1 VHPYDSSIII
11 SKSVN
16 IYIKEKESVQVN
28 IIRPAENEE
37 FPLGYE
43 IFFEGDAVYNN
54 GTKVDNQD
62 MAWFVDG
69 SEIVA
74 YGRGFSKDDF
84 SDGEHTITLLAP
96 LSNPD
101 IQEIDEIKIKVMEVD
116 DEVIIIG
123 SHGFREHEWN
133 GLLEPNRSIQNVE
146 EKTDDHVKEWS
157 SAIHGVSQTQR
168 YLIGPP
174 PSDDPEGCWLDGEI
188 DTEVNFYLGVLEYK
202 VNEHTHS
209 HYSFCGVNI
218 HHWDTFFKCDFYIR
232 GNTGTSFSF
241 TMIATGD
248 ENLTEYD
255 GNFGYRFKGSVY
267 KGENYNLPITGGEVY
282 TEGKSGKEIVIDGIT
297 YSYAATLEV
306 PGSHGFGYSNVIQCP
321 FIPWHTAYI
330 ENLSVYVKI
339 QNFWQ

>member
-101 IQEIDEIKIKVMEVD
+101 IQEKALCLM
-116 DEVIIIG
+116 
-123 SHGFREHEWN
+123 N
-133 GLLEPNRSIQNVE
+133 PLL
-146 EKTDDHVKEWS
+146 
-157 SAIHGVSQTQR
+157 
-168 YLIGPP
+168 
-174 PSDDPEGCWLDGEI
+174 
-188 DTEVNFYLGVLEYK
+188 
-202 VNEHTHS
+202 
-209 HYSFCGVNI
+209 
-218 HHWDTFFKCDFYIR
+218 
-232 GNTGTSFSF
+232 
-241 TMIATGD
+241 
-248 ENLTEYD
+248 
-255 GNFGYRFKGSVY
+255 
-267 KGENYNLPITGGEVY
+267 
-282 TEGKSGKEIVIDGIT
+282 
-297 YSYAATLEV
+297 
-306 PGSHGFGYSNVIQCP
+306 
-321 FIPWHTAYI
+321 
-330 ENLSVYVKI
+330 
-339 QNFWQ
+339 